1 MEKLT
6 NVKDAQFYK
15 DRAEKLELE
24 KEELEAKL
32 KWYEEQFRL
41 SRKRQF
47 GASSEQ
53 NTDQL
58 SLFNEVEDTTNQE
71 VEEPTIETITYK
83 RKKKKGQ
90 RDQKLED
97 LPTET
102 IEYRLPEKEQVCS
115 CCDGKLHEMSTE
127 VRREIEIIPA
137 QTKVKKHVR
146 YIYGCRHCERNEIKT
161 PIQTAKSPSPVY
173 PGSLAS
179 PSAMAYLMSQK
190 YVDGMP
196 LYRQEK
202 ALERLGL
209 SLSRQTMANWI
220 IYGAENWLSIIFD
233 QMHKYL
239 IKQDVLHADE
249 TTLQVL
255 SEPGRKSQS
264 TSYMWM
270 FRTGTA
276 HQPVVLYDYQQTR
289 ASKHPKQFL
298 ESFSGYL
305 HVDGYAGYHAVPN
318 VTLVGCWAHARRNF
332 KDALTALPDTA
343 KASRLTAQE
352 GLDFCDQL
360 YKIERQL
367 KTLTDVERYHE
378 RKKLSLP
385 ILDEF
390 SKWLKVQAPKVLPKS
405 ALGKAVKYCKSQWHK
420 LEAFL
425 LDGRLEL
432 DNNRAER
439 SIKPFVIGRKNWLF
453 SNTAKGAKTSA
464 LIYSIVETAK
474 ENNLNPY
481 AYLKYLFEELPNID
495 VEDSTLIA
503 KYLPWSGNIP
513 EHCRIPSKK

>member
-1 MEKLT
+1 MEKIK
-6 NVKDAQFYK
+6 NDKDAQFYK
-15 DRAEKLELE
+15 ERAEKLELE

-41 SRKRQF
+41 SQKRQF

-53 NTDQL
+53 TTGQL
-58 SLFNEVEDTTNQE
+58 SLFNEIEDTSNKD

-83 RKKKKGQ
+83 RKKKTGQ

-102 IEYRLPEKEQVCS
+102 IEYRLSEKEQVCS
-115 CCDGKLHEMSTE
+115 CCDGNLHEMSTE
-127 VRREIEIIPA
+127 VRREIEIVPA

-146 YIYGCRHCERNEIKT
+146 YIYSCRQCERNELKT
-161 PIQTAKSPSPVY
+161 PIQVAKSPQPVY

-179 PSAMAYLMSQK
+179 PSAIAYLMSQK

-209 SLSRQTMANWI
+209 SLSRQTMSNWM
-220 IYGAENWLSIIFD
+220 IYGAEKWLSVIFGEMY
-233 QMHKYL
+233 QYL

-255 SEPGRKSQS
+255 SEPGRKSS
-264 TSYMWM
+264 SNSYMWM
-270 FRTGTA
+270 FRTGVT
-276 HQPVVLYDYQQTR
+276 HHPVVLFDYQQTR

-298 ESFSGYL
+298 ENFTGYL
-305 HVDGYAGYHAVPN
+305 HVDGYAGYHAISN
-318 VTLVGCWAHARRNF
+318 VRLVGCWAHARRNF
-332 KDALTALPDTA
+332 KGALTALPETA

-352 GLDFCDQL
+352 GLSFCDQL
-360 YKIERQL
+360 YKVESQL
-367 KTLTDVERYHE
+367 KGVDSSERHQQ
-378 RKKLSLP
+378 RQKLSQP
-385 ILDEF
+385 ILNEF
-390 SKWLKVQAPKVLPKS
+390 SDWLKAQTPKVLPKS
-405 ALGKAVKYCKSQWHK
+405 SLGKAIKYCHSQWEK

-439 SIKPFVIGRKNWLF
+439 AIKPFVIGRKNWLF
-453 SNTAKGAKTSA
+453 SNTAKGARSSA
-464 LIYSIVETAK
+464 LIYSVVETAK

-495 VEDSTLIA
+495 LTDSDTLK
-503 KYLPWSGNIP
+503 KYLPWSETIP
-513 EHCRIPSKK
+513 EGCRIPSKK